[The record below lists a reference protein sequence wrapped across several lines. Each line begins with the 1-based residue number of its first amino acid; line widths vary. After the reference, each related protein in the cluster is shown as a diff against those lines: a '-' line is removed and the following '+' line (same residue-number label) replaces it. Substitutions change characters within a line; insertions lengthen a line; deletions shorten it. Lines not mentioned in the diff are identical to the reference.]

1 MVVNLAL
8 NVALIYPLKHMGPP
22 LATAIASTVNVWLL
36 YATLRK
42 RGHFLPD
49 ARLKRRWWR
58 LALAALAMGAVIWF
72 LQPLLTPYVHGTWV
86 VRIGAIGPGTLQIQ
100 RNGLCP
106 GAAETRKLYF
116 GVAGSPPITVVY
128 IRFVGVEAGE
138 KGRIA
143 DAAYINGVIAM
154 EMVHKQNRQQRE
166 GQQCSQLQ
174 TL

>member
-8 NVALIYPLKHMGPP
+8 NVALIYPLRHMGPP

-72 LQPLLTPYVHGTWV
+72 LQPYLMPYVHGTWL
-86 VRIGAIGPGTLQIQ
+86 VRIAAMAALVGAGALVYAVATFALGAFSRDDLQFL
-100 RNGLCP
+100 RRRR
-106 GAAETRKLYF
+106 A
-116 GVAGSPPITVVY
+116 S
-128 IRFVGVEAGE
+128 
-138 KGRIA
+138 
-143 DAAYINGVIAM
+143 
-154 EMVHKQNRQQRE
+154 
-166 GQQCSQLQ
+166 
-174 TL
+174 